1 MKHTKKLIVALCA
14 VVCAFAMAVPAFAA
28 TIEVQDVLDGETYTA
43 YKILNYT
50 DNGKE
55 ENDRAVSYYLT
66 ADEYTAMHTV
76 LEAAG
81 FHFTQSADKTQWYV
95 DNAEGFDPAA
105 AAAYLGEHVADLG
118 NALGKFEATGADG
131 KAVFTDLGTGYY
143 FVTSSMGTLC
153 ALHED
158 GEIATAVE
166 KNTMITDAK
175 TVDESSA
182 NAQVGDVL
190 NYTITLTDGKGTNL
204 PATVTDTLSKGLTY
218 NADAKASING
228 GAATPI
234 TGEVTPQTDG
244 STKVVYTFDAA
255 TMTALEEGQKIV
267 ITYTAT
273 VNADASIDGTVSNT
287 TMSGTDAV
295 VMMAGVKDVEA
306 AWEFMCWYTDTKFQV
321 DYSNEMV
328 AILGPAAKNATAN
341 QAALEELPWTS
352 REYSQLM
359 KQMDITSAVTQY
371 PGSYILARYT
381 NFAFLNAYN
390 NNADPVDSLL
400 EYINT
405 INKEINRKR
414 TEFNLETLEIGQTL
428 ASKRLGQAADAIAEL
443 DDGAKSSAPVAAASE
458 AIGSENIEALRS
470 AAAGLTNY
478 PEIAGYLTD
487 AANALESYIEYGR

>member
-28 TIEVQDVLDGETYTA
+28 TIEVQEVLDGETDTA

-287 TMSGTDAV
+287 EYTEYSKQKTTGNTVEVDLTDLTVNKTDGTKALKGAQFKLYRTDSALGLTHVDVLLRPLTTDELAKIQNKVDSTVYYTVDPNGTNLIDMAQKDGDDYLYSSAV
-295 VMMAGVKDVEA
+295 VYGLDKDST
-306 AWEFMCWYTDTKFQV
+306 Y
-321 DYSNEMV
+321 Y
-328 AILGPAAKNATAN
+328 
-341 QAALEELPWTS
+341 LEETKAPEGYNLLAEEKEVAGTATS
-352 REYSQLM
+352 I
-359 KQMDITSAVTQY
+359 DVV
-371 PGSYILARYT
+371 
-381 NFAFLNAYN
+381 
-390 NNADPVDSLL
+390 NNAGTVLPSTGGMGTTIL
-400 EYINT
+400 YIVGG
-405 INKEINRKR
+405 IMIVVAAVFLVGRR
-414 TEFNLETLEIGQTL
+414 R
-428 ASKRLGQAADAIAEL
+428 ASKDKDS
-443 DDGAKSSAPVAAASE
+443 DDQM
-458 AIGSENIEALRS
+458 
-470 AAAGLTNY
+470 
-478 PEIAGYLTD
+478 
-487 AANALESYIEYGR
+487 

>member
-287 TMSGTDAV
+287 EYTEYSKQKTTGNTVEVDLTDLTVNKTDGTKALKGAQFKLYRTDSALGLTHVDVLLRPLTTDELAKIQNKVDSTVYYTVDPNGTNLIDMAQKDGDDYLYSSAV
-295 VMMAGVKDVEA
+295 VYGLDKDST
-306 AWEFMCWYTDTKFQV
+306 Y
-321 DYSNEMV
+321 Y
-328 AILGPAAKNATAN
+328 
-341 QAALEELPWTS
+341 LEETKAPEGYNLLAEEKEVAGTATS
-352 REYSQLM
+352 I
-359 KQMDITSAVTQY
+359 DVV
-371 PGSYILARYT
+371 
-381 NFAFLNAYN
+381 
-390 NNADPVDSLL
+390 NNAGTVLPSTGGMGTTIL
-400 EYINT
+400 YIVGG
-405 INKEINRKR
+405 IMIVVAAVFLVGRR
-414 TEFNLETLEIGQTL
+414 R
-428 ASKRLGQAADAIAEL
+428 ASKDKDS
-443 DDGAKSSAPVAAASE
+443 DDQM
-458 AIGSENIEALRS
+458 
-470 AAAGLTNY
+470 
-478 PEIAGYLTD
+478 
-487 AANALESYIEYGR
+487 